1 VSIPNSRVAV
11 LQAAERVFAEKGFD
25 GARMDDIAR
34 EAKVNT
40 AMIYYFFKN
49 KERLFQAVLDD
60 MYSGLEA
67 AIRPAPNKVSDPV
80 ERFFAM
86 VSGYFDYVDGRRT
99 YPQIIQREVIG
110 GGKFLGA
117 IARHLEP
124 MYKAGRGIITEGIK
138 GGSFRK
144 LDAGDLL
151 LTAVAMTVFYFNSAR
166 LFGLV
171 SKTAPLSRKKVA
183 ARKREIIE
191 LLKSG
196 VLTPSY
202 SQGRRT

>member
-1 VSIPNSRVAV
+1 MSTPNSRVAV

-25 GARMDDIAR
+25 GARMDDIAG
-34 EAKVNT
+34 EAKVNK

-49 KERLFQAVLDD
+49 KERLFQAVLED
-60 MYSGLEA
+60 MYSGLQA
-67 AIRPAPNKVSDPV
+67 ATRAASSTASDPV

-117 IARHLEP
+117 IAKHLEP
-124 MYKAGRGIITEGIK
+124 MYKAGRAIITEAIE
-138 GGSFRK
+138 GGFFRK
-144 LDAGDLL
+144 LDAGHLL
-151 LTAVAMTVFYFNSAR
+151 LTAVAMTAFYFNSAK
-166 LFGLV
+166 LFGLI

-202 SQGRRT
+202 SRAKRG